1 MKIGTKLLAVV
12 LASGLLVAVIATN
25 LQHVY
30 AQIDPGN
37 FVLWKKTTHEFEK
50 NVINA
55 IGDPGL
61 SPGPREL
68 LSAYVDDVN
77 RIFLGGPVTIPG
89 LLEQYQLAVSAVL
102 SQPPEPDKQAQ
113 HDQIKEFRQLTHA
126 FEKAVIG
133 AVSPPEPE

>member
-37 FVLWKKTTHEFEK
+37 FVLWKKMTHEFEK
-50 NVINA
+50 NVIKA

-68 LSAYVDDVN
+68 LSIYVDDAN
-77 RIFLGGPVTIPG
+77 RILGGDPNIDRLLLSYEQDLTTIFD
-89 LLEQYQLAVSAVL
+89 V
-102 SQPPEPDKQAQ
+102 QPPEPDKQ
-113 HDQIKEFRQLTHA
+113 IKDFRSLTHD
-126 FEKAVIG
+126 FVKAVIG
-133 AVSPPEPE
+133 LQNPPEPE

>member
-68 LSAYVDDVN
+68 LNAYVEDAN
-77 RIFLGGPVTIPG
+77 RILVGDPNIDRLLQSYEQDVTTIFD
-89 LLEQYQLAVSAVL
+89 QN
-102 SQPPEPDKQAQ
+102 PPDPDKQVK
-113 HDQIKEFRQLTHA
+113 DFRSLTHD
-126 FEKAVIG
+126 FVKAVTG
-133 AVSPPEPE
+133 ALNPPEPE

>member
-1 MKIGTKLLAVV
+1 MKIGNKMFALAVV
-12 LASGLLVAVIATN
+12 SVLLVAVVATN

-55 IGDPGL
+55 IGDPNI
-61 SPGPREL
+61 SPQPREL
-68 LSAYVDDVN
+68 LLGYVGDVN
-77 RIFLGGPVTIPG
+77 RIFVGDPNIDRLLQSYQQDVTTIFD
-89 LLEQYQLAVSAVL
+89 Q
-102 SQPPEPDKQAQ
+102 QPPDPDKQ
-113 HDQIKEFRQLTHA
+113 IKDFRGLTYD

-133 AVSPPEPE
+133 AVQPPEPDTPA

>member
-1 MKIGTKLLAVV
+1 MEIGTKLLAIV
-12 LASGLLVAVIATN
+12 LASVLLVAVVATN
-25 LQHVY
+25 LQHVN

-55 IGDPGL
+55 IGDPNFT
-61 SPGPREL
+61 PGPRDL

-77 RIFLGGPVTIPG
+77 RIFLGGPDTIPA
-89 LLEQYQLAVSAVL
+89 LLQSYERDVTTIFDQS
-102 SQPPEPDKQAQ
+102 PPEPDKQ
-113 HDQIKEFRQLTHA
+113 IKDFRGLTHD

-133 AVSPPEPE
+133 LQSPPEPE